1 MSHKLIVLRNK
12 IKQLECE
19 NKLLKSQIKDYISS
33 TTSFDVISSTT
44 SFDVISSQSSD
55 NIDLSHNSYL
65 IHENNKLQ
73 EEIKKLKI
81 HNKYIDFNI
90 PDIKLNS
97 KLITNMPP
105 DTFNIIKT
113 YIDTITIEEKNHIF
127 ILLCQYNNSIISKT
141 YVDALNCIITMGDQS
156 NHLYLMCINI
166 NLNKYNVLD
175 MSSYYDTINIK
186 FILEFML
193 ICYYIDINHYP
204 PHTLLSETNML
215 TNKSTTNNHIPHI
228 ISQFYNESGKFSPEQ
243 RRNLVTRAP
252 DVGQLL
258 CNCMLY
264 MLYDIEESYIEQ
276 NKLNLEKII
285 KKHLTNPH
293 YDAFN
298 KK

>member
-12 IKQLECE
+12 IKQLEYE
-19 NKLLKSQIKDYISS
+19 NKLLKSQIND
-33 TTSFDVISSTT
+33 DISSTT
-44 SFDVISSQSSD
+44 SFDVISSQSSG

-73 EEIKKLKI
+73 EDIKKLKI

-141 YVDALNCIITMGDQS
+141 YVDVLNCIIEMGDKS
-156 NHLYLMCINI
+156 NRLYLMCINI
-166 NLNKYNVLD
+166 NLNKCNVLD
-175 MSSYYDTINIK
+175 MSSYYDDTINIK

-193 ICYYIDINHYP
+193 ICYYIDINYYP
-204 PHTLLSETNML
+204 PHTCLSETNML
-215 TNKSTTNNHIPHI
+215 KDNMSKNSGQITYI
-228 ISQFYNESGKFSPEQ
+228 ISKFYNESNKFTQEQ
-243 RRNLVTRAP
+243 RRHVVAMAP
-252 DVGQLL
+252 NVEQLL
-258 CNCMLY
+258 FNCMLY